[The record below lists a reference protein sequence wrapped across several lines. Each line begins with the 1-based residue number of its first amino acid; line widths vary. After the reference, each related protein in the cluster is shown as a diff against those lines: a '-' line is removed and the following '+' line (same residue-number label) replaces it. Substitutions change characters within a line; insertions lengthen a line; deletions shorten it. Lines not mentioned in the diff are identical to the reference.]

1 MKLNLSVSQPT
12 TSQSVQFFESDQGAR
27 IFQIPVEG
35 FPGFWVYV
43 YLVLVGDYQVMI
55 DTGSGFG
62 VSNEHLAR
70 GMEAIVSHYDSA
82 VGLDRLT
89 HILITHGHIDHF
101 GGLPF
106 MRSHSSAQVGVHEL
120 DLRNLTNT
128 EERLTIVSLRL
139 HRFLEEAG
147 ILPQHRKELIQI
159 YKLTKL
165 DYVPVPVDFTYGRIG
180 MKLGPFEMLHVP
192 GHCAGQVV
200 IRLHDVLFSGDHV
213 LADISPHQA
222 PERLVLHT
230 GLGHYL
236 DSLSSLERWT
246 GDIHLTLGGH
256 NSPIRDLKTRLDEI
270 RGVHCDRLAKV
281 AAILQEPHTVSEVS
295 SHLFPKVHGYN
306 VLLALEESGAHVEY
320 LYQRGILGIANLA
333 ELEASENHIPIYYQ
347 ALGTD
352 F

>member
-1 MKLNLSVSQPT
+1 MNFSLAVSQPT
-12 TSQSVQFFESDQGAR
+12 TSQSVLLFKSDRGAR
-27 IFQIPVEG
+27 IYQIPVEG

-43 YLVLVGDYQVMI
+43 YLVLVDDYQVMI

-70 GMEAIVSHYDSA
+70 GIETIKLQYDPE

-106 MRSHSSAQVGVHEL
+106 IRSHSSAQVGVHEL

-128 EERLTIVSLRL
+128 EERLAIVSLRL
-139 HRFLEEAG
+139 NRFLEEAG
-147 ILPQHRKELIQI
+147 IQPQRRKELIQI

-165 DYVPVPVDFTYGRIG
+165 DYVPVPVDFTYERIG

-213 LADISPHQA
+213 LADITPHQA
-222 PERLVLHT
+222 PERLVLNT

-236 DSLSSLERWT
+236 TSLSQLERWV
-246 GDIHLTLGGH
+246 GEINLTLGGH
-256 NSPIRDLKTRLDEI
+256 NSPIREIKTRLDEI
-270 RGVHCDRLAKV
+270 REVHHDRLAKV
-281 AAILQEPHTVSEVS
+281 AAILQEPHTISEVS
-295 SHLFPKVHGYN
+295 AHLFKQVHGYN

-320 LYQRGILGIANLA
+320 LYQRSILGIANLA
-333 ELEASENHIPIYYQ
+333 ELEASDSPIPIYYQ
-347 ALGTD
+347 TIFTD

>member
-1 MKLNLSVSQPT
+1 MELNLAVSQPT
-12 TSQSVQFFESDQGAR
+12 TSQSVNFFKSDRGAR
-27 IFQIPVEG
+27 IFQIPVEA

-43 YLVLVGDYQVMI
+43 YLVLVDDYQVMI

-70 GMEAIVSHYDSA
+70 GMDTVKAHYDPK

-106 MRSHSSAQVGVHEL
+106 IRTHSSAQVGVHEL

-128 EERLTIVSLRL
+128 EERLAIVSLRL
-139 HRFLEEAG
+139 DRFLEEAG
-147 ILPQHRKELIQI
+147 ILPQRRKELIQI

-165 DYVPVPVDFTYGRIG
+165 DYVPVPVDFTYERIG

-222 PERLVLHT
+222 PERLVLNT

-236 DSLSSLERWT
+236 DSLSTLERWA
-246 GDIHLTLGGH
+246 GDIRLTLGGH
-256 NSPIRDLKTRLDEI
+256 NSPILDLKARLDEI
-270 RGVHCDRLAKV
+270 RGVHLERLSKM

-295 SHLFPKVHGYN
+295 ARLFEHVHGYN

-320 LYQRGILGIANLA
+320 LYQRGVLGIANLA
-333 ELEASENHIPIYYQ
+333 DLEASESSIPIYYQ

>member
-1 MKLNLSVSQPT
+1 MKLNLAVDQPT
-12 TSQSVQFFESDQGAR
+12 TFQTVQFYESDHGAR
-27 IFQIPVEG
+27 IYQIPVEG

-43 YLVLVGDYQVMI
+43 YLVLVDDYQVMI
-55 DTGSGFG
+55 DSGSGFG
-62 VSNEHLAR
+62 VCNEHLVR
-70 GMEAIVSHYDSA
+70 GIEAIKSRENVA
-82 VGLDRLT
+82 VGLDQLT

-101 GGLPF
+101 GGLPYIC
-106 MRSHSSAQVGVHEL
+106 SHSAALVGVHEL

-128 EERLTIVSLRL
+128 EERLAIVSLRL
-139 HRFLEEAG
+139 DRFLEEAG
-147 ILPQHRKELIQI
+147 IKLERRKELIQI

-165 DYVPVPVDFTYGRIG
+165 DYVPVPIEFTYERIG

-222 PERLVLHT
+222 PERLVLNT

-236 DSLSSLERWT
+236 DSLSNLELWAT
-246 GDIHLTLGGH
+246 GIRLTLGGH
-256 NSPIRDLKTRLDEI
+256 NSPILDLKTRLGEI
-270 RGVHCDRLAKV
+270 RQVHRDRLATV
-281 AAILQEPHTVSEVS
+281 TTILQEPHTVSEVS
-295 SHLFPKVHGYN
+295 TRLFEHVHGYN

-320 LYQRGILGIANLA
+320 LYQRGILGIANLS
-333 ELEASENHIPIYYQ
+333 ELEASDSPVPIYYQ
-347 ALGTD
+347 ALGLE